1 MIQIQRLLFILTA
14 LLWRCSV
21 ATVDKHLDQAKEVFE
36 WVAGHEEGIVSNK
49 IEVRREI
56 PGDVTSPLGVYAT
69 DRIEPNE
76 VLVHVPWD
84 IIIKS
89 HRPKDDYGD
98 QLPCRLVK
106 VLAQELRLGN
116 QSKYAPYVNYLND
129 EPMNQIPSTWTEDA
143 QKLILVIT
151 DGILPPWRPIDW
163 VEQSKF
169 CRENLNVDDE
179 FVTKAIFLILQ
190 RSDDGLMVGGYDF
203 CNHRN
208 GNWTNTKTEYEFF
221 LHHQTRSEKAIEA
234 GEQIYLTYNMCAEC
248 SGRYYNYGTAG
259 KFLV

>member
-1 MIQIQRLLFILTA
+1 MIQIQRLLFILTT
-14 LLWRCSV
+14 LLFWTYSV
-21 ATVDKHLDQAKEVFE
+21 ATTVDKHLDQAKAVFE
-36 WVAGHEEGIVSNK
+36 WVAGSDGGVVNNK
-49 IEVRREI
+49 LEVRRAI

-76 VLVHVPWD
+76 VLIYVPWD

-106 VLAQELRLGN
+106 RLAHELRLGN
-116 QSKYAPYVNYLND
+116 ESKYAPYINYLND
-129 EPMNQIPSTWTEDA
+129 EPPNQIPSSWTEGA
-143 QKLILVIT
+143 QRLLRVVT
-151 DGILPPWRPIDW
+151 DGIPFDW
-163 VEQSKF
+163 VQSSKR
-169 CRENLNVDDE
+169 CREHLDVDDE

-221 LHHQTRSEKAIEA
+221 MYHRTISEKAIEA
-234 GEQIYLTYNMCAEC
+234 GQQIYLTYNMCAEC
-248 SGRYYNYGTAG
+248 HGRYYNYGTAG
-259 KFLV
+259 KFSHDS